1 MAFGQ
6 VSGRSIVGHFQLA
19 EHLFVLLLYK
29 VNQNEYLFIMGTM
42 YQVIVVNRFGPKVCS
57 L

>member
-6 VSGRSIVGHFQLA
+6 VSGQAIVHYFQLA

-29 VNQNEYLFIMGTM
+29 VNQNEYLFIMGTN
-42 YQVIVVNRFGPKVCS
+42 YQVIVVHRFGPKVCS